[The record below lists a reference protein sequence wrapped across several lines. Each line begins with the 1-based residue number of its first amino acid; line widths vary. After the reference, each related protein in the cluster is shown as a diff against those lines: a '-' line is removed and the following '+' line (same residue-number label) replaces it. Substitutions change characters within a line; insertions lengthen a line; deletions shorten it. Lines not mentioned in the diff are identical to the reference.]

1 MSAVYPCVIER
12 TWGIGRLLRDEVI
25 KSSKTKTKMNEGN
38 SQQPLRDKLSHE
50 LFIVWPKENVSS
62 QRQHYCVCK
71 ILEKW
76 LVKCDIWN
84 NSCKEYNEM
93 DSVCLRPWI
102 RTSGD
107 ELLLT
112 VMFQGTPSGKF
123 IEIAMGI

>member
-1 MSAVYPCVIER
+1 
-12 TWGIGRLLRDEVI
+12 
-25 KSSKTKTKMNEGN
+25 MNEGN